1 MMIHH
6 FLGALPVPAPISNI
20 VRVFQFD
27 EPIVEAMRNKRANA
41 LFERSKKTAVADLN
55 QFPSNKAVRITLP
68 NGSSSSLRAKLP
80 SALPL
85 CW

>member
-1 MMIHH
+1 M
-6 FLGALPVPAPISNI
+6 PAPISNI

-41 LFERSKKTAVADLN
+41 LSERSKKTAVADLK

-68 NGSSSSLRAKLP
+68 NGVIVEFESEAPECFAFMLVNRQGEA
-80 SALPL
+80 A
-85 CW
+85 

>member
-1 MMIHH
+1 M
-6 FLGALPVPAPISNI
+6 PAPISNI

-41 LFERSKKTAVADLN
+41 LSERSKKTAVADLN

-68 NGSSSSLRAKLP
+68 NGVVVEFESEAPECFAFLLVNRQGEA
-80 SALPL
+80 A
-85 CW
+85 